1 MVEQWNPGVLYL
13 RVTAKKDEPPFVGKH
28 DCWNRDLFVETQR
41 QARQKEGGSVEV
53 ITREQYEA
61 ER

>member
-1 MVEQWNPGVLYL
+1 MAEQWDSGVLYL
-13 RVTAKKDEPPFVGKH
+13 RVIAKKGEPPFVSKH
-28 DCWNRDLFVETQR
+28 DCWNRALFVESQR